1 MKALALRTQLTLSY
15 AASLAVLLGAL
26 GFACY
31 HAFARQLDRDATRE
45 LTEITRGLHGY
56 LRFADGVPQLS
67 YARQDPYQATFV
79 QDATRY
85 FQVYDGG
92 TGRLLTQSPA
102 LQPLGLHYTPNEVH
116 RFMAQPAIADVHTDR
131 RRLRLSNSVISPAK
145 GETYLVQVG
154 VPLDGRDAA
163 LHSLL
168 TMLLW
173 GLPAAL
179 AVVLLGGRWMA
190 GRALAPLAEMA
201 SAASVIGVANLDRR
215 LQVRGTGDE
224 LDAVAIAFNGVV
236 ARLERVIDDMRQF
249 SAAMA
254 HEIRTPLAAMR
265 ADMELSLST
274 KLSPEQ
280 QQKAAIGQI
289 EEVDKLTRLLS
300 QLLTLARAEAG
311 ELRVV
316 REPFTL
322 ADLCESVVEVLEPVA
337 DARSVSLSC
346 RCREDVDVT
355 GDRGWIERLLVNLI
369 DNALKFTP
377 AGGRVE
383 VLVDQ
388 AHDMAVLTVR
398 DSGIGIPKDALPHV
412 FERFYRADSSRTPEV
427 DGAGLGLALVKWIA
441 ERHQGT
447 VEIVSDEGHGTVVT
461 VRLPATHVTPVTLAA
476 PARVAARAS

>member
-1 MKALALRTQLTLSY
+1 MKALALRTHLTLSY
-15 AASLAVLLGAL
+15 AAALAVLLGAL
-26 GFACY
+26 GLACY

-56 LRFADGVPQLS
+56 LRFSNGVPQLS

-85 FQVYDGG
+85 YQVYDGK
-92 TGRLLTQSPA
+92 TGRLLTQSPG
-102 LQPLGLHYTPNEVH
+102 LQPLGLHYTPKEVR
-116 RFMAQPAIADVHTDR
+116 RFMAQPAIADVYTDR
-131 RRLRLSNSVISPAK
+131 RRLRFSNSVISPA
-145 GETYLVQVG
+145 GESYLVQVG

-163 LHSLL
+163 LRGLL

-179 AVVLLGGRWMA
+179 AVVLLAGRWMA

-215 LQVRGTGDE
+215 LHVRGTGDE
-224 LDAVAIAFNGVV
+224 FDAVAIAFNGVV
-236 ARLERVIDDMRQF
+236 ARLERIIDDMRQF

-254 HEIRTPLAAMR
+254 HEIRTPLAGMR

-274 KLSPEQ
+274 KRSPEQ
-280 QQKAAIGQI
+280 QQKAAVGQI

-311 ELRVV
+311 ELRVA
-316 REPFTL
+316 REPFAL
-322 ADLCESVVEVLEPVA
+322 AELCESVVEVLEPVA
-337 DARSVSLSC
+337 EARSVSLTC
-346 RCREDVDVT
+346 RCLDDVDVT
-355 GDRGWIERLLVNLI
+355 RDRGWIERLLVNLI

-388 AHDMAVLTVR
+388 APDMSVLTVR
-398 DSGIGIPKDALPHV
+398 DSGTGIPKDAVPHV

-427 DGAGLGLALVKWIA
+427 DGAGLGLALVRCIA

-447 VEIVSDEGHGTVVT
+447 VDIVSEEGAGTVVI
-461 VRLPATHVTPVTLAA
+461 VRLPAT
-476 PARVAARAS
+476 PAMLAARAS